1 MLRWFRRRK
10 TLAERPRFT
19 RLVFVA
25 LSQGGSR

>member
-25 LSQGGSR
+25 LSQGSY